1 MSNTIKS
8 GLRKLAML
16 PGWHTSRKLLVIES
30 DDWGCWR
37 IRDKKSNDLLLNK
50 IPNLKIDPYFKYDAL
65 ETPTDLESL
74 FETLS
79 AIRDHKGNSPVI
91 TANTIVANPD
101 FEKIKASNFQEYY
114 YKPYLEDLEGDVD
127 RTRLPELIRQGMVSG
142 LYKPQLHGREHV
154 NVAAWMEALRT
165 NHQEMRIAFDLGYF
179 GINSS
184 DGSGGRRN
192 FMAALNY
199 KDSSEIPSH
208 INLLSEGQMLF
219 NTMFDFQSST
229 FIAPAYY
236 WHPKHEEGLYELGV
250 RGMQGLPY
258 QMVPQSDKPN
268 SSRKFRVTRKAK
280 KGKMTQLIR
289 NVIFEP
295 SQLEVSDLA
304 GNCLSRIGEA
314 FQFGKPAIISSH
326 RVNFM
331 GCMEEKNRNQNLQTL
346 RTILRK
352 AQKTWPDI
360 EFISSDELVEIIN
373 EHEKN

>member
-1 MSNTIKS
+1 
-8 GLRKLAML
+8 ML

-37 IRDKKSNDLLLNK
+37 IRDKKSNDLLLKK

-65 ETPTDLESL
+65 ETPSDLESL

-79 AIRDHKGNSPVI
+79 AIRDHMGNSPVI

-114 YKPYLEDLEGDVD
+114 YKPYLEDLDGEVD
-127 RTRLPELIRQGMVSG
+127 RTRLPELLRQGMESG

-165 NHQEMRIAFDLGYF
+165 NHQEMRFAFDLGYF
-179 GINSS
+179 GINPS

-199 KDSSEIPSH
+199 KDFSETVAH
-208 INLLSEGQMLF
+208 LNLLSEGQILF
-219 NTMFDFQSST
+219 NTMFGFPSST

-236 WHPKHEEGLYELGV
+236 WHPKHEDGLYELGV
-250 RGMQGLPY
+250 RGMQGLPF

-268 SSRKFRVTRKAK
+268 SARKFRITRKPK

-295 SQLEVSDLA
+295 SQLEVSDLV
-304 GNCLSRIGEA
+304 GNCLSRIGES
-314 FQFGKPAIISSH
+314 FKFGKPAIISSH

-331 GCMEEKNRNQNLQTL
+331 GYMEEKNRNQNLQTL
-346 RTILRK
+346 STILYRAK
-352 AQKTWPDI
+352 KSWPDI
-360 EFISSDELVEIIN
+360 EFVSSDELIQIIN
-373 EHEKN
+373 GK